1 MRRQLFY
8 RICTLRLFIQNRIIT
23 ALWERLAGKLIYPNE
38 RWSRRCKKGP
48 DSNDLNDAQR
58 RESWKKL
65 IVKASQSLNMLIR
78 RFINFTFP
86 FCPDAL
92 LEPSTAICKAKIEKL
107 EWLFSWRKATFYKS
121 ASSVWHKCDQPRTNF
136 SDGKINFWMSLY
148 PSPLTILG
156 LLQQK

>member
-38 RWSRRCKKGP
+38 RWSRRCKKAP
-48 DSNDLNDAQR
+48 DSNDLNEVQR

-78 RFINFTFP
+78 PFHKFHFSILLGCQAGGFHHHLQGRDRKASGWSGISVGGWQLFINYLHLFGTNVINQGQT
-86 FCPDAL
+86 CL
-92 LEPSTAICKAKIEKL
+92 MGKL
-107 EWLFSWRKATFYKS
+107 VF
-121 ASSVWHKCDQPRTNF
+121 
-136 SDGKINFWMSLY
+136 G
-148 PSPLTILG
+148 
-156 LLQQK
+156 